1 MVLSYFRL
9 NWTAEIKIIEKF
21 NFGAA
26 VSQNYA
32 SESVKQEWFHK
43 SQGKK

>member
-9 NWTAEIKIIEKF
+9 NWTAEIKKIEKF
-21 NFGAA
+21 NFGVA

-32 SESVKQEWFHK
+32 SESVK
-43 SQGKK
+43 